1 MAKKKLTTSNDMH
14 KLRVFG
20 GKRGNRRIGRVK
32 SCVFHPSEKR
42 CIGFVIK
49 RPDLLWMFHRK
60 DLFLALDSFDLV
72 DGHVLIKENAET
84 TGPAA
89 CRRLGVNWDECVL
102 WEGMPL
108 MTADGTAVGY
118 VGTITF
124 SLATGEVRDVVASN
138 GVTAKYLL
146 GTLTVPAEY
155 IVGFKRGM
163 GAQLAV
169 RNDSREEA
177 AGEEFMGAILV
188 SDDVWT
194 LQPEGGW
201 AEAAGEF
208 TAKATARVKEKVAQ
222 YTPKVQEATHA
233 AGEAIND
240 GAYAVGKQVAATK
253 GMFGAFKE
261 EFDKAKNGEDE
272 TELAVTE
279 DAEATEPERGDT
291 EMSNMFSSFKE
302 EFDKASGRDEAKR
315 AKAEAE
321 EDEPAESTVGG
332 MFAAFKEEFDKA
344 SKGDAKDSSS
354 DSADADAD
362 YDYDEDEVEYE
373 EEAPAKPAKK
383 APAKKTAAKKSSSSV
398 TGMFA
403 AFKEEFDKASKGE

>member
-1 MAKKKLTTSNDMH
+1 MAKNKFTTSADMH
-14 KLRVFG
+14 KMRVLG
-20 GKRGNRRIGRVK
+20 GKRGTRRIGRVK
-32 SCVFHPSEKR
+32 ACVFHPSEKR
-42 CIGFVIK
+42 CIGFIVK

-60 DLFLALDSFDLV
+60 DLFVALDGFDFI
-72 DGHVLIKENAET
+72 DGRIVIKEEAET

-89 CRRLGVNWDECVL
+89 CRRLGVNWDDCVL

-108 MTADGTAVGY
+108 MTGDGTAVGY
-118 VGTITF
+118 VGKITF
-124 SLATGEVRDVVASN
+124 SLVTGEVRDVEASN

-146 GTLTVPAEY
+146 GTLTVPSEY
-155 IVGFKRGM
+155 ILGFKRGM

-169 RNDSREEA
+169 RNDSRDEA
-177 AGEEFMGAILV
+177 EGESFMGAILA

-272 TELAVTE
+272 TELAVADDSE
-279 DAEATEPERGDT
+279 VAEPERGDT
-291 EMSNMFSSFKE
+291 EMSTMFSSFKE

-315 AKAEAE
+315 AKEA

-332 MFAAFKEEFDKA
+332 IFAAFKEEFDKA
-344 SKGDAKDSSS
+344 SKGDAG

-362 YDYDEDEVEYE
+362 YDYDEDEDEYE
-373 EEAPAKPAKK
+373 EEAPVKPAKK
-383 APAKKTAAKKSSSSV
+383 APAKKTAAKKPSSSSV

>member
-1 MAKKKLTTSNDMH
+1 MAKKKFTTSNDMH

-42 CIGFVIK
+42 CIGFIIK
-49 RPDLLWMFHRK
+49 RPDLLWMFRRK
-60 DLFLALDSFDLV
+60 DLFLALDSFDMV

-89 CRRLGVNWDECVL
+89 CRRLGVNWDDCVL

-124 SLATGEVRDVVASN
+124 SLTTGEVREVVASN

-155 IVGFKRGM
+155 ILGFKRGM
-163 GAQLAV
+163 GAELAV
-169 RNDSREEA
+169 RNDSREETT
-177 AGEEFMGAILV
+177 GEAFMGAILV

-272 TELAVTE
+272 TELAVT
-279 DAEATEPERGDT
+279 DDPEAAEPEPGDT

-315 AKAEAE
+315 AKEA

-344 SKGDAKDSSS
+344 SKGDAS

-362 YDYDEDEVEYE
+362 YDYDEDEDEYE

-383 APAKKTAAKKSSSSV
+383 ASAKKTAAKKSSSSSV

>member
-1 MAKKKLTTSNDMH
+1 MAKKKFTTSNDMH

-42 CIGFVIK
+42 CIGFIIK
-49 RPDLLWMFHRK
+49 RPDLLWMFRRK
-60 DLFLALDSFDLV
+60 DLFLALDSFDMV

-89 CRRLGVNWDECVL
+89 CRRLGVNWDDCVL

-124 SLATGEVRDVVASN
+124 SLTTGEVREVVASN

-155 IVGFKRGM
+155 ILGFKRGM
-163 GAQLAV
+163 GAELAV
-169 RNDSREEA
+169 RNDSREETT
-177 AGEEFMGAILV
+177 GEAFMGAILV

-272 TELAVTE
+272 TELAVTDDSE
-279 DAEATEPERGDT
+279 TAEPEPGDT

-315 AKAEAE
+315 AKEA

-344 SKGDAKDSSS
+344 SKGDAS

-362 YDYDEDEVEYE
+362 YDYDEDEDEYE

-383 APAKKTAAKKSSSSV
+383 ASAKKTAAKKSSSSSV

>member
-1 MAKKKLTTSNDMH
+1 MAKKKFTTSNDMH

-42 CIGFVIK
+42 CIGFIIK
-49 RPDLLWMFHRK
+49 RPDLLWMFRRK
-60 DLFLALDSFDLV
+60 DLFLALDSFDMV

-89 CRRLGVNWDECVL
+89 CRRLGVNWDDCVL

-124 SLATGEVRDVVASN
+124 SLTTGEVREVVASN

-155 IVGFKRGM
+155 ILGFKRGM
-163 GAQLAV
+163 GAELAV
-169 RNDSREEA
+169 RNDSREETT
-177 AGEEFMGAILV
+177 GEAFMGAILV

-272 TELAVTE
+272 TELAVTG
-279 DAEATEPERGDT
+279 DSEAAEPEPGDT

-315 AKAEAE
+315 AKEA

-344 SKGDAKDSSS
+344 SKGDAS

-362 YDYDEDEVEYE
+362 YDYDEDEDEYE

-383 APAKKTAAKKSSSSV
+383 ASAKKTAAKKPSSSSV

>member
-20 GKRGNRRIGRVK
+20 GKRGTRSIGRVK

-42 CIGFVIK
+42 CIGFIIK
-49 RPDLLWMFHRK
+49 RPDFLWMFRRK
-60 DLFLALDSFDLV
+60 DLFLAIDSFDLV

-89 CRRLGVNWDECVL
+89 CRRMGVNWDECVL

-124 SLATGEVRDVVASN
+124 SLATGEVREVVASN

-155 IVGFKRGM
+155 ILGFKRGM

-169 RNDSREEA
+169 RNDSREETT
-177 AGEEFMGAILV
+177 GEEFMGAILV
-188 SDDVWT
+188 SDDVWA

-208 TAKATARVKEKVAQ
+208 TAKATARVKEKVAE
-222 YTPKVQEATHA
+222 YKPKVQEATHA

-272 TELAVTE
+272 TDLAVAD
-279 DAEATEPERGDT
+279 DAEAAESDAPCAPEPAAGDT

-315 AKAEAE
+315 AKEA

-344 SKGDAKDSSS
+344 SKADAKDSS
-354 DSADADAD
+354 DADD
-362 YDYDEDEVEYE
+362 DYDEDED
-373 EEAPAKPAKK
+373 EAPAKRASKPAAKK
-383 APAKKTAAKKSSSSV
+383 AASKKSSSSSV